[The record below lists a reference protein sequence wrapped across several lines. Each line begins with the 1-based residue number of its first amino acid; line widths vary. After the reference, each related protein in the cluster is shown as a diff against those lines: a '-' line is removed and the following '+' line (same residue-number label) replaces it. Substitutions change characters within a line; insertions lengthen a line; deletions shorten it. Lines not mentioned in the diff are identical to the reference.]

1 MKETDTIAAGATG
14 PGVGAVAIVR
24 ISGDRAIT
32 IADQI
37 WEGKKKLCALPGY
50 SFAFG
55 RIVLDGRIIDE
66 VLCAVFRAPHSYTG
80 EDTVEIN
87 CHGGQRVREMV
98 LGAVIH
104 AGARLA
110 EAGEFSK
117 RAFINGKLD
126 LSQAEAVIDMI
137 QAKGAG
143 SVYNAA
149 GQMAGGIADQINEIR
164 DALLSI
170 HARILAVIDFPDEEI
185 EEWETAQFAREIG
198 ERIGQIDKILDGFSV
213 GRLLREGYSVAIVG
227 RTNAG
232 KSSLFNAM
240 LDCQRAIVTD
250 IAGTT
255 RDVVEEMIEIKGLPV
270 RLLDTAGIRE
280 TDDIVEQLGV
290 ERSKEMIAQSDLV
303 LYVID
308 GSQDYAPE
316 EGIVSLLQGKDCVLV
331 QNKADLPQRLETMK
345 LKRGLSQTGVDD
357 TQASDMV
364 TCREKGARENAPV
377 QVLCRQGAGIDDV
390 QAPIMVSCKDR
401 TGLDTLF
408 DRIYKMATNT
418 TGNVQNNGPLLSNIR
433 HKQCLEQARQ
443 SLSDAQDAIS
453 AGIPMDVVSI
463 DIGQACEQLG
473 QVTGISVNEEVV
485 QKIFSQFCV
494 GK

>member
-1 MKETDTIAAGATG
+1 MKETDTIAAVATG

-24 ISGDRAIT
+24 ISGDRAVA
-32 IADQI
+32 IAEKI
-37 WEGKKKLCALPGY
+37 WDGRKRLCDLPAY

-55 RIVLDGRIIDE
+55 RIVWDGRIIDE

-87 CHGGQRVREMV
+87 CHGGRRVREMV
-98 LGAVIH
+98 LEAVIH
-104 AGARLA
+104 AGARQA

-137 QAKGAG
+137 QAKGSG

-149 GQMAGGIADQINEIR
+149 GQMAGGIAAQINEIR

-185 EEWETAQFAREIG
+185 EEWETAQFAQEIG
-198 ERIGQIDKILDGFSV
+198 ERICQIDRLLDGFSV

-227 RTNAG
+227 KTNAG

-255 RDVVEEMIEIKGLPV
+255 RDVVEEMIEIRGLPV

-280 TDDIVEQLGV
+280 TDDIVERLGV
-290 ERSKEMIAQSDLV
+290 ERSKEMITQSDLV
-303 LYVID
+303 LYVVD
-308 GSQDYAPE
+308 GSQVYE
-316 EGIVSLLQGKDCVLV
+316 EKDTIIPLLKEKDCIVV
-331 QNKADLPQRLETMK
+331 QNKADLPQRLETVN
-345 LKRGLSQTGVDD
+345 LKRDLSQAGVDGI
-357 TQASDMV
+357 QVALS
-364 TCREKGARENAPV
+364 CRDGKGLDSLFERIYEMATRTAGNMRENE
-377 QVLCRQGAGIDDV
+377 
-390 QAPIMVSCKDR
+390 
-401 TGLDTLF
+401 
-408 DRIYKMATNT
+408 
-418 TGNVQNNGPLLSNIR
+418 PLLSNVR
-433 HKQCLEQARQ
+433 HKQCLEQARR
-443 SLSDAQDAIS
+443 SLCDAQDAIA

-463 DIGQACEQLG
+463 DIGRACEQLG
-473 QVTGISVNEEVV
+473 KVTGVSVNEEVV